1 MKKHIA
7 LFLALFLILS
17 CSNVGSNNQTVRNTE
32 FGKVKG
38 IKQNGVLIWYGVPYG
53 KASRWQAPQNPDSW
67 DNEYNAA
74 EWKGPALQLSGNDVI
89 GSEDCL
95 NLDIYSKEG
104 AEKLPVLVFLHGGNN
119 QTGNTKELIGNDMV
133 IKDDIVFVSVNYRLG
148 LLGFNNLPALINE
161 TNTTGN
167 YTLLDISLALD
178 WVKNN
183 IAEFGGDPENIT
195 ISGFSAG
202 GRDVMALLVSPMF
215 KGKFQKAIAFS
226 GGMTIAD
233 ETLSRKQIA
242 KAIAPLAVED
252 KKAATEEKAVNW
264 LLTSNAEVSDYLHSI
279 SSERLIPLMS
289 NAGIRMSVFPHLYGD
304 DVVLPKSGFNTSN
317 YNAVP
322 IIMLTGTTEFSM
334 FANGDSYFSSEGM
347 TNYSAEDIEKAKTF
361 AIKYGSKM
369 YGYFNAEASAE
380 KMNEYNY
387 NAPIYLC
394 SINYG
399 DYTSE
404 YKIPVFGA
412 FHGIFVPLLA
422 SKHNY
427 ENIVDGIFTSA
438 SCKDLSEVFNKYLK
452 NFLYT
457 GNPNTEGL
465 NNWESWTKDT
475 HLSMVL
481 DAKEDKALAESKSIT
496 TTYQN
501 IIDEMNNDNEI
512 SQELKDKMIK
522 NVMNGRW
529 FSDSLDKYYNNRNL
543 WQ

>member
-1 MKKHIA
+1 MKKNILL
-7 LFLALFLILS
+7 LFFSIFLILS
-17 CSNVGSNNQTVRNTE
+17 CSNNNNYLSRDTQ

-38 IKQNGVLIWYGVPYG
+38 IKENGALVWYSVPYG

-67 DNEYNAA
+67 DNEYDASK
-74 EWKGPALQLSGNDVI
+74 WKGTALQLSGNDVI

-119 QTGNTKELIGNDMV
+119 QSGSTKELIGTDMV

-161 TNTTGN
+161 TNKTGN

-183 IAEFGGDPENIT
+183 ISYFGGDPENIT

-202 GRDVMALLVSPMF
+202 GRDVMALLVSPIF

-233 ETLSRKQIA
+233 ETLSSRQIA

-252 KKAATEEKAVNW
+252 KKAESEEDAVKW
-264 LLTSNAEVSDYLHSI
+264 LLTSSADVSEYLYSI
-279 SSERLIPLMS
+279 SSERLIPLMG

-304 DVVLPKSGFNTSN
+304 GEVLPKSGFDTED

-334 FANGDSYFSSEGM
+334 FANGDSYFSSEEM
-347 TNYSAEDIEKAKTF
+347 KNYSDEEIEKAKTF
-361 AIKYGSKM
+361 AVKYGSKM
-369 YGYFNAEASAE
+369 YAYFNAEASAE
-380 KMNEYNY
+380 KMGKYNY

-399 DYTSE
+399 DYTSD
-404 YKIPVFGA
+404 YKIPAFGA
-412 FHGIFVPLLA
+412 FHGIFIPML
-422 SKHNY
+422 SKEHNY
-427 ENIVDGIFTSA
+427 KNIDNDLFASA
-438 SCKDLSEVFNKYLK
+438 SYKDVSDIFNQYLK

-457 GNPNTEGL
+457 GDPNSDNL
-465 NNWESWTKDT
+465 NTWEKWNNET

-481 DAKEDKALAESKSIT
+481 DAKDDKALYESKSVSV
-496 TTYQN
+496 TYED
-501 IIDEMNNDNEI
+501 IINEMNNDNEL
-512 SQELKDKMIK
+512 SDELKDKMIK

-529 FSDSLDKYYNNRNL
+529 FSDSLDKYYNNKNL

>member
-1 MKKHIA
+1 MKKNIL
-7 LFLALFLILS
+7 LFFSLFIILS
-17 CSNVGSNNQTVRNTE
+17 CSNNSETVRETQ

-38 IKQNGVLIWYGVPYG
+38 IKENGALVWYSVPYG

-67 DNEYNAA
+67 SNEYDASK
-74 EWKGPALQLSGNDVI
+74 WKGLALQLSGNEVV

-95 NLDIYSKEG
+95 NLDIYSKEN
-104 AEKLPVLVFLHGGNN
+104 AKDLPVLVFLHGGNN
-119 QTGNTKELIGNDMV
+119 QTGNTKELIGTDMV
-133 IKDDIVFVSVNYRLG
+133 VKDDIVFVSVNYRLG

-167 YTLLDISLALD
+167 YTLLDIALALD

-183 IAEFGGDPENIT
+183 IASFGGDPENIT

-202 GRDVMALLVSPMF
+202 GRDVMALLVSPIF

-233 ETLSRKQIA
+233 ETLSRRQIA

-252 KKAATEEKAVNW
+252 GKAASEEEAVNW
-264 LLTSNAEVSDYLHSI
+264 LLTSGADVSAYLYSI
-279 SSERLIPLMS
+279 SSERLIPLMG

-304 DVVLPKSGFNTSN
+304 DEVLPKSGFDTED

-322 IIMLTGTTEFSM
+322 IIMLTGNTEFSM
-334 FANGDSYFSSEGM
+334 FANGDSYFSSEEM
-347 TNYSAEDIEKAKTF
+347 TNYSAEYIEKAKTF

-369 YGYFNAEASAE
+369 YAYFNAEASAE
-380 KMNEYNY
+380 KMSEYNY

-394 SINYG
+394 TINYG
-399 DYTSE
+399 DYTSD
-404 YKIPVFGA
+404 YKIPTFGA
-412 FHGIFVPLLA
+412 FHGIFIPMLA
-422 SKHNY
+422 KEHNY
-427 ENIVDGIFTSA
+427 KNIDDNLFASA
-438 SCKDLSEVFNKYLK
+438 SYKDVSDIFNQYLK

-457 GNPNTEGL
+457 GDPNSDNL
-465 NNWESWTKDT
+465 NTWERWNNET

-481 DAKEDKALAESKSIT
+481 DAKDDKAVCESKSVS
-496 TTYQN
+496 TTYED
-501 IIDEMNNDNEI
+501 IINEMNNDTEL
-512 SQELKDKMIK
+512 SEELKDKMIK

-543 WQ
+543 WE

>member
-1 MKKHIA
+1 MKKNILL
-7 LFLALFLILS
+7 LFFSIFLILS
-17 CSNVGSNNQTVRNTE
+17 CSNNNNYLSRDTQ

-38 IKQNGVLIWYGVPYG
+38 IKENGALVWYSVPYG
-53 KASRWQAPQNPDSW
+53 KSSRWQAPQNPDSW
-67 DNEYNAA
+67 DNEYDASK
-74 EWKGPALQLSGNDVI
+74 WKGTALQLSGNDVI

-104 AEKLPVLVFLHGGNN
+104 AKKLPVLVFLHGGNN
-119 QTGNTKELIGNDMV
+119 QSGSTKELIGTDMV

-161 TNTTGN
+161 TNKTGN

-183 IAEFGGDPENIT
+183 ISYFGGDPENIT

-202 GRDVMALLVSPMF
+202 GRDVMALLVSPIF

-233 ETLSRKQIA
+233 ETLSSRQIA

-252 KKAATEEKAVNW
+252 KKAESEEDAVKW
-264 LLTSNAEVSDYLHSI
+264 LLTSSADVSEYLYSI
-279 SSERLIPLMS
+279 SSERLIPLMG

-304 DVVLPKSGFNTSN
+304 GEVLPKSGFDTED

-334 FANGDSYFSSEGM
+334 FANGDSYFSSEEM
-347 TNYSAEDIEKAKTF
+347 KNYSDEEIEKAKTF
-361 AIKYGSKM
+361 AVKYGSKM
-369 YGYFNAEASAE
+369 YAYFNAEASAE
-380 KMNEYNY
+380 KMGKYNY

-399 DYTSE
+399 DYTSD
-404 YKIPVFGA
+404 YKIPAFGA
-412 FHGIFVPLLA
+412 FHGIFIPML
-422 SKHNY
+422 SKEHNY
-427 ENIVDGIFTSA
+427 KNIDNDLFASA
-438 SCKDLSEVFNKYLK
+438 SYKDVSDIFNQYLK

-457 GNPNTEGL
+457 GDPNSDNL
-465 NNWESWTKDT
+465 NTWEKWNNET

-481 DAKEDKALAESKSIT
+481 DAKDDKALYESKSVSV
-496 TTYQN
+496 TYED
-501 IIDEMNNDNEI
+501 IINEMNNDNEL
-512 SQELKDKMIK
+512 SDELKDKMIK

-529 FSDSLDKYYNNRNL
+529 FSYSLDKYYNNKNL